1 MGSFFVYMIK
11 SGFCLIGFYLFFRLL
26 LSKET
31 FHRFNRI
38 ALISLLVLSSILPA
52 IQVALLRPEEM
63 GQLISFEDL
72 LLVNQD
78 TAMVDSPAP
87 SFSVYWQSI
96 LLLIYLIGVFGFLLR
111 QCWVFIQMFRL
122 LRKGTCISDKDGI
135 RTLVYDC
142 NISPFSWMNN
152 IVVSRSDLQENG
164 EAIIAHET
172 AHIRK
177 YHSLDIL
184 IVDFCIILQWFNPV
198 AWLLKRELQN
208 IHEYEADEEV
218 LNQGI
223 NARDYQLLLIK
234 KAVGTRRYSIANSF
248 NHTSLKKRITMM
260 CKRKSNPWARMK
272 YLYVLPLAAVA
283 VSAFARTEISDELS
297 EISNSKISDLTEIVK
312 TIGLKNS
319 VKNAGSNKDLQV
331 SAPQDTLVFEVVEQP
346 PRYPGGEI
354 ELMKYL
360 QRNIKYPADAQKRN
374 AQGRVIVNFI
384 VEKDGSIS
392 NIRAVRSV
400 DPSLD
405 AEAIRVVGSMPKWEP
420 AKQRGQA
427 VRVRYTLPVQ
437 FRLQGND
444 GIIPDPESD
453 QAKNTDKD
461 VMVVGYADQKSSEG
475 TVLEEL
481 VKKLPGAEVD
491 DEGNVKINGKK
502 VKKIMVNDKEFFVGE
517 VPTESTKS
525 VDGKNVMYILDGKE
539 VSSLD
544 GVKQSDI
551 STVNVLKDQE
561 ILEKYGAK
569 GKDAVII
576 VSTKQASRTSS
587 IPVDEKNV
595 MYIVDGKQ
603 VSSMDGVKVNQSDI
617 ATVSVLKSQESLEK
631 FGAKDKD
638 AVIIISTK
646 QHERAVSQNDIF
658 DVVEE
663 MPEYPGGI
671 NELTKFLQENM
682 KYPDKAKEAG
692 IQGRVMVQFVV
703 AANGSISDTHVV
715 NEVDPLLEAEALRVV
730 NSMPK
735 WKPGKVKGNPVRT
748 RFTLPLN
755 FNLR

>member
-52 IQVALLRPEEM
+52 IQVALLRPEEV

-135 RTLVYDC
+135 RTLVYDS

-312 TIGLKNS
+312 TFGLKNS
-319 VKNAGSNKDLQV
+319 VKNAGSNNDLQV

-427 VRVRYTLPVQ
+427 VRVRYTLPVI
-437 FRLQGND
+437 FRLQGKD
-444 GIIPDPESD
+444 GLIPDPETD

-461 VMVVGYADQKSSEG
+461 IMVVGFANQALKTSISGD
-475 TVLEEL
+475 
-481 VKKLPGAEVD
+481 
-491 DEGNVKINGKK
+491 GN
-502 VKKIMVNDKEFFVGE
+502 
-517 VPTESTKS
+517 
-525 VDGKNVMYILDGKE
+525 NVMYILDGKE
-539 VSSLD
+539 VPSLE
-544 GVKQSDI
+544 GVNQSDVA
-551 STVNVLKDQE
+551 TVNVLKNQE
-561 ILEKYGAK
+561 SLEKYGAK

-576 VSTKQASRTSS
+576 VSTKQASRTPS

-595 MYIVDGKQ
+595 LYILDGKQ
-603 VSSMDGVKVNQSDI
+603 VTSLDGVKVNQSDI
-617 ATVSVLKSQESLEK
+617 ASVNVLKSQESLEK

-663 MPEYPGGI
+663 MPEFPGGI
-671 NELTKFLQENM
+671 NELMKFLQENM